1 MSGFG
6 ALDFMNKTLKNNRG
20 LVKKINVFDRM
31 KLYNSAL
38 KNTSVAFKK
47 TSSKEEIERIRDQ
60 TIAENRKDIL
70 IGIAKLIGVLLLL
83 FIVLGLL
90 IGGTFL
96 GKN

>member
-38 KNTSVAFKK
+38 RNTNFSFKK
-47 TSSKEEIERIRDQ
+47 TSSKESLNRFRTQ
-60 TIAENRKDIL
+60 ALAENRRQTM
-70 IGIAKLIGVLLLL
+70 IGILKLIGVLLM
-83 FIVLGLL
+83 FFVVLSLL
-90 IGGTFL
+90 IGGVFL
-96 GKN
+96 GKR